1 LTPWPFSKRKI
12 LSQLPP
18 SDRRK
23 RRRPKPDLRRTR
35 AYQPPEKSGDV
46 DRKHQASIAAEAESK
61 VILSRRFDPI
71 LGGGLSLVVSVLVI
85 GLGLVTQ
92 AGASQ
97 FLLAIELYLFTDLFI
112 NGPHFIA
119 SYRVLYSRIENLVK
133 HPIVT
138 IFFPTLSA
146 IFLSYI
152 VYCSYQMDAFDP
164 LGVMAVL
171 NLVAPIVLAWHYT
184 GQSWGTTA
192 CFAHL
197 SGFRISRKQ
206 RLLIRIGFYSLFVY
220 HIAWAYNST
229 GFVQQVLSEDEA
241 GDYLM
246 QSIMSLCRLLVAV
259 GFIAGLYGFW
269 QMSHQTGRRV
279 PVRTWLPWA
288 ATFSWYVMLDF
299 NPAAFFLLQFFHAFQ
314 YLMFPMRVELN
325 EYTPKTR
332 RSHHMIAYY
341 VILVALG
348 YIAFEWSSFDA
359 IPKELIPAGTAV
371 MMIINLHHYFIDA
384 VIWKIREPEVRQ
396 ALFGHLSPSSSS

>member
-1 LTPWPFSKRKI
+1 M
-12 LSQLPP
+12 SQLPP

-23 RRRPKPDLRRTR
+23 RKRPKPDLRRTR

-46 DRKHQASIAAEAESK
+46 DREHQASIAAEAESK

-71 LGGGLSLVVSVLVI
+71 LGGGLSLVISVLVI
-85 GLGLVTQ
+85 GLGLITQ

-171 NLVAPIVLAWHYT
+171 NIVAPIVLAWHYT

-206 RLLIRIGFYSLFVY
+206 RLLIRIGFFSLFVY

-269 QMSHQTGRRV
+269 QMSHQAARQV

>member
-1 LTPWPFSKRKI
+1 MTPWPFSKRKI

-23 RRRPKPDLRRTR
+23 RKRPKPDLRRTR

-46 DRKHQASIAAEAESK
+46 DREHQASIAAEAESK

-71 LGGGLSLVVSVLVI
+71 LGGGLSLVISVLVI
-85 GLGLVTQ
+85 GLGLITQ

-171 NLVAPIVLAWHYT
+171 NIVAPIVLAWHYT

-206 RLLIRIGFYSLFVY
+206 RLLIRIGFFSLFVY

-269 QMSHQTGRRV
+269 QMSHQAGRQV

>member
-1 LTPWPFSKRKI
+1 MTPWPFSKRKI

-23 RRRPKPDLRRTR
+23 RKRPKPDLRRTR

-46 DRKHQASIAAEAESK
+46 DREHQASIAAEAESK

-85 GLGLVTQ
+85 GLGLITQ

-206 RLLIRIGFYSLFVY
+206 RLLIRIGFFSLFVY

-269 QMSHQTGRRV
+269 QMSHQAGRQV

>member
-1 LTPWPFSKRKI
+1 MTPRLLSKRKI

-23 RRRPKPDLRRTR
+23 RKRPKPDLRR
-35 AYQPPEKSGDV
+35 AIPHQPPRNTDDLDGQQ
-46 DRKHQASIAAEAESK
+46 QASLAAEAESK
-61 VILSRRFDPI
+61 VILSRRIDPI
-71 LGGGLSLVVSVLVI
+71 LSGGLSLVVSMLVI
-85 GLGLVTQ
+85 ALGLITQ
-92 AGASQ
+92 AGAGQ

-119 SYRVLYSRIENLVK
+119 SYRVLYSRSRNLLK

-138 IFFPTLSA
+138 LFFPILSA

-164 LGVMAVL
+164 LGIMAVL
-171 NLVAPIVLAWHYT
+171 NLIAPIVLAWHYT

-197 SGFRISRKQ
+197 SGFRISSQQ
-206 RLLIRIGFYSLFVY
+206 RLLIRIGFFSLFVY

-229 GFVQQVLSEDEA
+229 GFVQQVLSEEEA

-259 GFIAGLYGFW
+259 GFITGLYGFW
-269 QMSHQTGRRV
+269 QISKQTGRRV

-288 ATFSWYVMLDF
+288 ATFSWYVMVDF

-314 YLMFPMRVELN
+314 YLMFPVRVELN
-325 EYTPKTR
+325 EYTPETR

>member
-1 LTPWPFSKRKI
+1 MTPWPFSKRKI

-23 RRRPKPDLRRTR
+23 RKRPKPDLRRTR

-46 DRKHQASIAAEAESK
+46 DREHQASIAAEAESK

-71 LGGGLSLVVSVLVI
+71 LGGGLSLVISVLVI
-85 GLGLVTQ
+85 GLGLITQ

-206 RLLIRIGFYSLFVY
+206 RLLIRIGFFSLFVY

-269 QMSHQTGRRV
+269 QMSHQAGRQV

>member
-1 LTPWPFSKRKI
+1 MTPWPFSKRKI

-23 RRRPKPDLRRTR
+23 RKRPKPDLRRTR

-46 DRKHQASIAAEAESK
+46 DREHQASIAAEAESK

-71 LGGGLSLVVSVLVI
+71 LGGGLSLVISVLVI
-85 GLGLVTQ
+85 GLGLITQ

-171 NLVAPIVLAWHYT
+171 NIVAPIVLAWHYT

-206 RLLIRIGFYSLFVY
+206 RLLIRIGFFSLFVY

-269 QMSHQTGRRV
+269 QMSHQAARQV

>member
-1 LTPWPFSKRKI
+1 MTPWPFSKRKI

-23 RRRPKPDLRRTR
+23 RKRPKPDLRRAS
-35 AYQPPEKSGDV
+35 AYQPPENSGDV

-71 LGGGLSLVVSVLVI
+71 LGGGLSLFVSVLVI
-85 GLGLVTQ
+85 GLGLITQ

-119 SYRVLYSRIENLVK
+119 SYRVLYSRMENLVK

-206 RLLIRIGFYSLFVY
+206 RLLIRIGFFSLFVY

-269 QMSHQTGRRV
+269 QMSHQAGRQV

-396 ALFGHLSPSSSS
+396 ALFGNLSPSSSS

>member
-1 LTPWPFSKRKI
+1 MTPWPFSKRKI

-23 RRRPKPDLRRTR
+23 RKRPKPDLRRTR
-35 AYQPPEKSGDV
+35 AYQPPENSGDV

-71 LGGGLSLVVSVLVI
+71 LGGGLSLFVSVLVI
-85 GLGLVTQ
+85 GLGLITQ

-206 RLLIRIGFYSLFVY
+206 RLLIRIGFFSLFVY

-269 QMSHQTGRRV
+269 QMSHQAGRQV